1 MFIVVVSPESIEFS
15 VKVHHSGFFCGVH
28 GNHTYVNGIVSS
40 FDHSDSESWSFFWIE
55 EIVVMLGCVVSAP
68 NLRIYWLLP
77 GKSLADGLRIV
88 GSDEE
93 TVVMKQITHKVKNFV
108 LYFDHHNHVV
118 KNSYDIVLDPIV
130 VLPKVLS
137 PNKVTHIKKIEAE
150 KVPAFDSKVECMQH
164 DACD

>member
-1 MFIVVVSPESIEFS
+1 
-15 VKVHHSGFFCGVH
+15 
-28 GNHTYVNGIVSS
+28 
-40 FDHSDSESWSFFWIE
+40 
-55 EIVVMLGCVVSAP
+55 MLGCVVSAP

-137 PNKVTHIKKIEAE
+137 PNKVTHIKKTEAE